1 VLLAGRPI
9 NEPIA
14 RYGPFVLNTEEEIY
28 QAFDDY
34 QNGKNG
40 FEGAKEWKSENRKM
54 MKPKA

>member
-1 VLLAGRPI
+1 MKALQNDSSFVLLAGRPI

-34 QNGKNG
+34 
-40 FEGAKEWKSENRKM
+40 
-54 MKPKA
+54 

>member
-1 VLLAGRPI
+1 MKALQNDSSFVLLAGCPI

-34 QNGKNG
+34 
-40 FEGAKEWKSENRKM
+40 
-54 MKPKA
+54 